1 MPIAISRH
9 ESKIQDGIGQLTSE
23 DQWSFFC
30 SDIALMFI
38 WPTLP
43 KDSGII
49 DADIDHSAR

>member
-30 SDIALMFI
+30 SDIDVYL
-38 WPTLP
+38 
-43 KDSGII
+43 
-49 DADIDHSAR
+49 ADPAEGFRNN